1 MNHYDNNGHK
11 PDTAVPVCLE
21 VLIHTTIMVIK
32 RHSEKVSWADIII
45 MRSNENDNY
54 DFDKS

>member
-1 MNHYDNNGHK
+1 MTTMDIK
-11 PDTAVPVCLE
+11 QDTAVPVCLE

-32 RHSEKVSWADIII
+32 NATAKKVSWADIII
-45 MRSNENDNY
+45 MRSNGDDNY

>member
-1 MNHYDNNGHK
+1 MTTMDIK

-32 RHSEKVSWADIII
+32 NATAKKVSWVDIII
-45 MRSNENDNY
+45 MRSNGDDNY

>member
-1 MNHYDNNGHK
+1 MTTMDIK
-11 PDTAVPVCLE
+11 PDTAVLVCLE

-32 RHSEKVSWADIII
+32 NATAKKVSWADIII
-45 MRSNENDNY
+45 MRSNGDDNY